1 MVAREDSHESE
12 LISSFLPSVPAV
24 PVWTFLLTCLFISPA
39 HGELPFVAQAE
50 VHFSE
55 VEGSIFV
62 VIDDV
67 APEGSPDGQ
76 VDRSFT
82 LQRKANA
89 RFPHELLSTLESAVV
104 FYDRYRLAIRSP
116 QLTQDLVLAVGSPDD
131 LIENPFHQNLFRAV
145 GKADA
150 RGEAPKV
157 GGKPTL
163 TIFGVGLIRH
173 GSVVGL
179 ESARERQAALETTS
193 SELADAVVAGAVF
206 CPDGSGN
213 GNVDCFYG
221 GCGASQCNVDCNVGP
236 GCDVTC
242 ASGYFACCGCGLF
255 DHFGCKCYSND
266 ECGC

>member
-1 MVAREDSHESE
+1 MRRNSALHFCPGSLRC
-12 LISSFLPSVPAV
+12 L
-24 PVWTFLLTCLFISPA
+24 VWTFLLACLFISSA
-39 HGELPFVAQAE
+39 YGEPPFVAQAQ

-55 VEGSIFV
+55 VDGSIFV
-62 VIDDV
+62 VVDDV
-67 APEGSPDGQ
+67 ASEGSPDGQ

-82 LQRKANA
+82 LQRKAGA
-89 RFPHELLSTLESAVV
+89 RFPHELPSTVERAVV

-116 QLTQDLVLAVGSPDD
+116 RLTEDLVLAVGSPDD
-131 LIENPFHQNLFRAV
+131 LVANPFNHNLFGSR
-145 GKADA
+145 GKLEA
-150 RGEAPKV
+150 RIEGQKA
-157 GGKPTL
+157 GGKPSRVIL
-163 TIFGVGLIRH
+163 GVGLIRH
-173 GSVVGL
+173 GSLIGL
-179 ESARERQAALETTS
+179 ESARERQAALEMTS

-221 GCGASQCNVDCNVGP
+221 GCGASQCNVGCNVGP